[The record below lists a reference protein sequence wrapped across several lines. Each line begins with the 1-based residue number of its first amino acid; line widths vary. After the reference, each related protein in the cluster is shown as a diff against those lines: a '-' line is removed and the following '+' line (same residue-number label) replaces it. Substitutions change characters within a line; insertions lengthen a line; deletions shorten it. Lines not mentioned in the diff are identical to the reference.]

1 MSSKIASS
9 PSFSFPVKKRVTPS
23 IQSAIDN
30 QNPGPLTYDPTHDKH
45 IIGSS
50 MFGFNVQ
57 DRFR

>member
-45 IIGSS
+45 IVGSS
-50 MFGFNVQ
+50 MFGF
-57 DRFR
+57 DI